1 MARLHLPGVRFSL
14 RPTKRTSASRWTELA
29 AEVHEFVILAVL
41 LNAGPHILENFYDEE
56 QILFQAGIDM

>member
-1 MARLHLPGVRFSL
+1 MSRLHLPGVRFSL

-41 LNAGPHILENFYDEE
+41 LNAGPHILENFYD
-56 QILFQAGIDM
+56 